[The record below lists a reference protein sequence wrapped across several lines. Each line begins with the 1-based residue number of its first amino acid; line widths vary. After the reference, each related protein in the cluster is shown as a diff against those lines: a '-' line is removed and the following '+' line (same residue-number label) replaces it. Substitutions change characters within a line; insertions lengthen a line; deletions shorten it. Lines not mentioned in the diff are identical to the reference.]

1 MASLVCYREIL
12 DGKCNEATAEDDDF
26 VGEALAHMGLLPR
39 DPRNGIHAEGGK
51 TSTNSPP
58 TSNGMING
66 TSSGSR
72 RGSSSTSTYRTTSS
86 SSPSSCSSEHLR
98 LGRVVFTTR
107 CLRPSYT
114 TLSGL
119 YEAPVEIIDEEG
131 HKSEWT
137 AEPTAVR
144 SKAGKSSGK
153 VMNRWAIHSDAIQD
167 REVDERTR
175 DDWQDGQQALRRSPP
190 LSLVEAHPTSPAP
203 AAPSSRCFPPFS
215 TRLTPQDLTHTNL
228 SLGGP
233 QGQVYLLRHETL
245 AFTHRVLRL
254 LYDPPSRSAS
264 KAYLELAHLVFSDCT
279 LQIDLERCR
288 RARTD
293 LAFVVGAIEAG
304 LAVREEGK
312 GGRSQGRDEW
322 GRLAGATPGGEGGV
336 GLFSRLFSA
345 D

>member
-26 VGEALAHMGLLPR
+26 VSEALAHMGLLPR
-39 DPRNGIHAEGGK
+39 DARNGTNPASGK
-51 TSTNSPP
+51 ASTNSPP
-58 TSNGMING
+58 MSNGMING
-66 TSSGSR
+66 TSLGSR
-72 RGSSSTSTYRTTSS
+72 RGSSSTSTHRTTSS
-86 SSPSSCSSEHLR
+86 SSPSSCSSEQRR
-98 LGRVVFTTR
+98 LGRVLFTTR
-107 CLRPSYT
+107 CLRPSCT
-114 TLSGL
+114 TCSGL
-119 YEAPVEIIDEEG
+119 YEAPIEIIDEEG

-137 AEPTAVR
+137 AEPTAIR

-153 VMNRWAIHSDAIQD
+153 VMNRWAIHSDALQD

-175 DDWQDGQQALRRSPP
+175 EDWQDGPQALHRSPP
-190 LSLVEAHPTSPAP
+190 ALSLVEPCPTSPAP
-203 AAPSSRCFPPFS
+203 AAPSSRCFSPFS

-254 LYDPPSRSAS
+254 LYNPPSRSAS
-264 KAYLELAHLVFSDCT
+264 KAYLELAHFVFSDCT

-336 GLFSRLFSA
+336 GLFSRLFSS
-345 D
+345 